1 MRTFTTKEVAE
12 LFEVTEQSVARW
24 VRQGKLIPTVKG
36 TQGGGGASHEFTFKS
51 IQDYIVS
58 RNSTEDA
65 EFLEP
70 TDRLALAREEEVRLK
85 NEQTKGTLVNRAM
98 FETEFYNRL
107 KIVTQNLTQIPDAII
122 TLNDAGELKRADI
135 DELIREALEAAYQGA
150 VGE

>member
-36 TQGGGGASHEFTFKS
+36 TQGGGGASHEFTFKALEN
-51 IQDYIVS
+51 YIVS
-58 RNSTEDA
+58 RNSSEGA

-70 TDRLALAREEEVRLK
+70 ADRLALAREEEVRLR
-85 NEQTKGTLVNRAM
+85 NEQTKGTLVSRHL

-107 KIVTQNLTQIPDAII
+107 KVVTQNLTQLPDAII
-122 TLNDAGELKRADI
+122 ALSEYDELKRANI
-135 DELIREALEAAYQGA
+135 EKLIWEALEAAYQGA
-150 VGE
+150 IEE